1 MKPKLKA
8 KLLNSNTKVGTL
20 SAGSSAAAALSRG
33 SQMIATQSLP
43 TMTKGEF
50 ARLINVTPGRV
61 SQYIAS
67 GQIGP
72 DALDGTGR
80 SARIIVDKARRHL
93 NGRLDVAQRVGLN
106 GLGTRVSSSSD
117 QKQELDLSSTPIVSV
132 PRSQGDA
139 VSDQIALEKL
149 EQAKMQTARARRE
162 EALAEGRYI
171 FADEARAEITRAV
184 AMAYRV
190 MEGGLADMATYL
202 AGQFEVPQRDILHH
216 LQRSFRDVRARA
228 AQGFSES
235 AENEPAHIADDDTD
249 SDSEDEK

>member
-1 MKPKLKA
+1 M
-8 KLLNSNTKVGTL
+8 T
-20 SAGSSAAAALSRG
+20 
-33 SQMIATQSLP
+33 ATQSLP

-80 SARIIVDKARRHL
+80 NARIIVDKARRQL
-93 NGRLDVAQRVGLN
+93 TGRLDVAQRVGLN
-106 GLGTRVSSSSD
+106 GLGNRVTAPAAMEPEPEPSNYRPPSQSD
-117 QKQELDLSSTPIVSV
+117 AI
-132 PRSQGDA
+132 A
-139 VSDQIALEKL
+139 DQIAKEKL
-149 EQAKMQTARARRE
+149 EQAKMQTARAKRE

-171 FADEARAEITRAV
+171 RADEAKAEITRAV

-190 MEGGLADMATYL
+190 MEGGLADMSTYL

-216 LQRSFRDVRARA
+216 LQKAFRDVRVRA
-228 AQGFSES
+228 AQGFQEA
-235 AENEPAHIADDDTD
+235 AENEAPHIVDDTD
-249 SDSEDEK
+249 EEDE

>member
-1 MKPKLKA
+1 M
-8 KLLNSNTKVGTL
+8 T
-20 SAGSSAAAALSRG
+20 AA
-33 SQMIATQSLP
+33 QSLP

-93 NGRLDVAQRVGLN
+93 NGRLDVAQRLGLN
-106 GLGTRVSSSSD
+106 GIATRAALTEES
-117 QKQELDLSSTPIVSV
+117 KQELDLSSAPTVTL
-132 PRSQGDA
+132 PRTDA
-139 VSDQIALEKL
+139 VADQIALEKL

-162 EALAEGRYI
+162 EALAEGRFIY
-171 FADEARAEITRAV
+171 ADDAKAEITRAV

-228 AQGFSES
+228 AQGFREA
-235 AENEPAHIADDDTD
+235 AENEPAHVSDEVDEAD
-249 SDSEDEK
+249 EDEE

>member
-1 MKPKLKA
+1 
-8 KLLNSNTKVGTL
+8 
-20 SAGSSAAAALSRG
+20 
-33 SQMIATQSLP
+33 
-43 TMTKGEF
+43 MTKGEF

-93 NGRLDVAQRVGLN
+93 NGRLDVAQRLGLN
-106 GLGTRVSSSSD
+106 GIATRAAPLEES
-117 QKQELDLSSTPIVSV
+117 KQELDLSSAPAVTL
-132 PRSQGDA
+132 PRTDVVA
-139 VSDQIALEKL
+139 DQIALEKL

-162 EALAEGRYI
+162 EALAKGRYI
-171 FADEARAEITRAV
+171 FADDAKAEITRAV

-216 LQRSFRDVRARA
+216 LQKSFRDVRARA
-228 AQGFSES
+228 AQSFRD
-235 AENEPAHIADDDTD
+235 AVDNEPAHITDDLMDA
-249 SDSEDEK
+249 DSEDDQ

>member
-1 MKPKLKA
+1 M
-8 KLLNSNTKVGTL
+8 T
-20 SAGSSAAAALSRG
+20 
-33 SQMIATQSLP
+33 ATQSLP

-80 SARIIVDKARRHL
+80 NARIIVDKARRQL
-93 NGRLDVAQRVGLN
+93 TGRLDVAQRVGLN
-106 GLGTRVSSSSD
+106 GLGNR
-117 QKQELDLSSTPIVSV
+117 VSV
-132 PRSQGDA
+132 PEVAQSEPETSNYRPPSQSDA
-139 VSDQIALEKL
+139 IADQIAKEKL
-149 EQAKMQTARARRE
+149 EQAKMQTARAKRE

-171 FADEARAEITRAV
+171 RADEAKAEITRAV

-190 MEGGLADMATYL
+190 MEGGLADMATHL

-216 LQRSFRDVRARA
+216 LQKAFRDVRARA
-228 AQGFSES
+228 AQGFQAA
-235 AENEPAHIADDDTD
+235 AENEAPHIVDDTD
-249 SDSEDEK
+249 DEDE

>member
-1 MKPKLKA
+1 MTA
-8 KLLNSNTKVGTL
+8 
-20 SAGSSAAAALSRG
+20 
-33 SQMIATQSLP
+33 MQSLP

-80 SARIIVDKARRHL
+80 SARIIIDKAQRHL

-106 GLGTRVSSSSD
+106 GIGTRVSSSEEP
-117 QKQELDLSSTPIVSV
+117 KQDLDLPSAPTVTI
-132 PRSQGDA
+132 PRTDA
-139 VSDQIALEKL
+139 VADQIALEKL

-162 EALAEGRYI
+162 EALAEGRFIY
-171 FADEARAEITRAV
+171 ADDAKAEITRAV

-228 AQGFSES
+228 SQGFREA
-235 AENEPAHIADDDTD
+235 AENEPAHMSDDDAETD
-249 SDSEDEK
+249 EDEE

>member
-1 MKPKLKA
+1 M
-8 KLLNSNTKVGTL
+8 T
-20 SAGSSAAAALSRG
+20 
-33 SQMIATQSLP
+33 ATQLLP

-80 SARIIVDKARRHL
+80 SARIIIDKAQRHL

-106 GLGTRVSSSSD
+106 GIGTRVSSSDES
-117 QKQELDLSSTPIVSV
+117 KSEFDLSAAPTVSI
-132 PRSQGDA
+132 PRTDA
-139 VSDQIALEKL
+139 VADQIALEKL

-162 EALAEGRYI
+162 EAVAEGRFIY
-171 FADEARAEITRAV
+171 ADDAKAEITRAV

-202 AGQFEVPQRDILHH
+202 AGKFEVPQRDVLHH

-228 AQGFSES
+228 AQGFRES
-235 AENEPAHIADDDTD
+235 VENEPAYLDDDEAETD
-249 SDSEDEK
+249 EGEK

>member
-1 MKPKLKA
+1 M
-8 KLLNSNTKVGTL
+8 T
-20 SAGSSAAAALSRG
+20 
-33 SQMIATQSLP
+33 ATQSLP

-72 DALDGTGR
+72 DALDGSGR

-93 NGRLDVAQRVGLN
+93 SGRLDVSQRVGLN
-106 GLGTRVSSSSD
+106 GIGTRVASSEEA
-117 QKQELDLSSTPIVSV
+117 KPELDLSSAPTVTL
-132 PRSQGDA
+132 PRSDA
-139 VSDQIALEKL
+139 VADQIALEKL

-162 EALAEGRYI
+162 EAVAEGRYI
-171 FADEARAEITRAV
+171 FADDAKAEITRAV

-202 AGQFEVPQRDILHH
+202 AGKFEVPQRDILHH

-228 AQGFSES
+228 AQGFRES
-235 AENEPAHIADDDTD
+235 AEIEPTFVDDDAAET
-249 SDSEDEK
+249 EGDEA

>member
-1 MKPKLKA
+1 M
-8 KLLNSNTKVGTL
+8 T
-20 SAGSSAAAALSRG
+20 
-33 SQMIATQSLP
+33 ATQSLP

-93 NGRLDVAQRVGLN
+93 TGRLDVAQRLGLN
-106 GLGTRVSSSSD
+106 GIATRTAPSGEP
-117 QKQELDLSSTPIVSV
+117 KQELDFSSAPPVTL
-132 PRSQGDA
+132 PRTDA
-139 VSDQIALEKL
+139 VADQIALEKL

-162 EALAEGRYI
+162 EALAEGRFIY
-171 FADEARAEITRAV
+171 ADEAKAEITRAV

-228 AQGFSES
+228 AQGFRES
-235 AENEPAHIADDDTD
+235 AENEPAHVSDEVAETD
-249 SDSEDEK
+249 EDEE

>member
-1 MKPKLKA
+1 M
-8 KLLNSNTKVGTL
+8 T
-20 SAGSSAAAALSRG
+20 
-33 SQMIATQSLP
+33 ATQSLP

-80 SARIIVDKARRHL
+80 NARIIVDKARRQL
-93 NGRLDVAQRVGLN
+93 TGRLDVAQRVGLN
-106 GLGTRVSSSSD
+106 GLGNRVTAPAATEPEPSNYRPPSQSD
-117 QKQELDLSSTPIVSV
+117 AI
-132 PRSQGDA
+132 A
-139 VSDQIALEKL
+139 DQIAKEKL
-149 EQAKMQTARARRE
+149 EQAKMQTARAKRE

-171 FADEARAEITRAV
+171 RADEAKAEITRAV

-216 LQRSFRDVRARA
+216 LQKAFRDVRVRA
-228 AQGFSES
+228 AQGFQEA
-235 AENEPAHIADDDTD
+235 AENEAPHIVDDTD
-249 SDSEDEK
+249 DEDE

>member
-1 MKPKLKA
+1 M
-8 KLLNSNTKVGTL
+8 T
-20 SAGSSAAAALSRG
+20 
-33 SQMIATQSLP
+33 ATQSLP

-93 NGRLDVAQRVGLN
+93 SGRLDVAQRVGLN
-106 GLGTRVSSSSD
+106 GIGTRVASSEEAKS
-117 QKQELDLSSTPIVSV
+117 ELDLSSAPTVTL
-132 PRSQGDA
+132 PRTDA
-139 VSDQIALEKL
+139 VADQIALEKL

-171 FADEARAEITRAV
+171 FADDAKAEITRAV

-202 AGQFEVPQRDILHH
+202 AGKFEVPQRDILHH
-216 LQRSFRDVRARA
+216 LQKSFRDVRARA
-228 AQGFSES
+228 AQGFREA
-235 AENEPAHIADDDTD
+235 AENEPDHTSDDVAEKAD
-249 SDSEDEK
+249 EDEE

>member
-1 MKPKLKA
+1 M
-8 KLLNSNTKVGTL
+8 T
-20 SAGSSAAAALSRG
+20 
-33 SQMIATQSLP
+33 ATQSLP

-93 NGRLDVAQRVGLN
+93 NGRLDVAQRLGLN
-106 GLGTRVSSSSD
+106 GIATRAAPSEES
-117 QKQELDLSSTPIVSV
+117 KQELDLSSAPTVTL
-132 PRSQGDA
+132 PRTDA
-139 VSDQIALEKL
+139 VADQIALEKL

-162 EALAEGRYI
+162 EALAEGRFIY
-171 FADEARAEITRAV
+171 ADEAKAEITRAV

-228 AQGFSES
+228 AQGFREA
-235 AENEPAHIADDDTD
+235 AENEPAHMSDDDAETD
-249 SDSEDEK
+249 EDEE

>member
-1 MKPKLKA
+1 M
-8 KLLNSNTKVGTL
+8 T
-20 SAGSSAAAALSRG
+20 
-33 SQMIATQSLP
+33 ATQSLP

-80 SARIIVDKARRHL
+80 NARIIVDKARRQL
-93 NGRLDVAQRVGLN
+93 TGRLDVAQRVGLN
-106 GLGTRVSSSSD
+106 GLGNR
-117 QKQELDLSSTPIVSV
+117 VSV
-132 PRSQGDA
+132 PEVAQPEPEASNYRPPSQSDA
-139 VSDQIALEKL
+139 IADQIAKEKL
-149 EQAKMQTARARRE
+149 EQAKMQTARAKRE

-171 FADEARAEITRAV
+171 RA

-216 LQRSFRDVRARA
+216 LQKAFRDVRVRA
-228 AQGFSES
+228 AQGFQEA
-235 AENEPAHIADDDTD
+235 AENEAPHIVDDTD
-249 SDSEDEK
+249 DEDE